1 MSCVNKDSNLICQN
15 ESQIVLAIH
24 CLVYNHEPYLRD
36 CFEGFVIQ
44 KTNFRFVAVVHDDC
58 STDHSADIIREYTEK
73 YPDIF
78 RSIYET
84 ENQYSKHNG
93 SIGKKMNAAI
103 DAIGAKYVAMCE
115 GDDYWTDPY
124 KLQKQVDFLE
134 AHPDYSMCFT
144 NSIVKYPDHELIAI
158 NHVWD
163 TYTIEDIIQCNALN
177 VEERRDNI
185 QSCGH
190 TSSVLYRRPK
200 DGLPNWI
207 SKCYIGDEPL
217 FIALGQYGKAK
228 FINVIATVYRAG
240 VGVSSYNFDYEA
252 DWSNRIRMYEVI
264 NKGLSYQYKSIIN
277 PIIAEYHYKL
287 YKLYTFHKKRK
298 EAFSHICKALAFD
311 KNILLKRIIKRKS

>member
-1 MSCVNKDSNLICQN
+1 MKQN
-15 ESQIVLAIH
+15 EPILVAIK
-24 CLVYNHEPYLRD
+24 CLVYNHESYLRE
-36 CFEGFVIQ
+36 CFEGFVMQ
-44 KTNFRFVAVVHDDC
+44 KTNFRYVVVVHDDV
-58 STDHSADIIREYTEK
+58 STDGSVAIIREYEEK
-73 YPDIF
+73 YPEIF
-78 RSIYET
+78 RPIYEQ
-84 ENQYSKHNG
+84 ENQWCKQDG
-93 SIGKKMNAAI
+93 SLNRVVERALVETNATYIAL
-103 DAIGAKYVAMCE
+103 CE
-115 GDDYWTDPY
+115 GDDYWTDPL

-144 NSIVKYPDHELIAI
+144 NSLVKYPDHELIAI
-158 NHVWD
+158 NRVWD

-240 VGVSSYNFDYEA
+240 VGVSSYNFDYGA

-311 KNILLKRIIKRKS
+311 KNILLKRIIKR